1 MSAPATTRIDT
12 TAVDSRT
19 AAVIEAAE
27 ARVWADLYGAAPA
40 DFAESAGVG
49 TTEVAGALVL
59 RWEAS
64 GRRYFNRTI
73 GLGVVAPATP
83 RMLDEILEVYARAGI
98 TMFLLQALPHCRPSE
113 YEAWLRE
120 RGLEPFDAQ
129 DRIVRGAGPLATPGP
144 DWASHGLSVERVSG
158 GVRDDWAAF
167 VQRTYGLHTGTWL
180 EGLHERPGWYQYVAR
195 RQGEIVAARGM
206 HIAAD
211 GIAWL
216 GMDAPVPGIMT
227 SDYEPDA
234 AICSTIVSEGLARG
248 VRMFIAD
255 IEAPSPEL
263 DTPAYEAFARL
274 GFGRPYVRTHWATR
288 P

>member
-1 MSAPATTRIDT
+1 LSTPATARIDT
-12 TAVDSRT
+12 TPVDSRT

-27 ARVWADLYGAAPA
+27 GRAWADLYGAAPA
-40 DFAESAGVG
+40 DFAESAGLG

-73 GLGVVAPATP
+73 GLGVVVPAT
-83 RMLDEILEVYARAGI
+83 RRALDDILGGYERAGI
-98 TMFLLQALPHCRPSE
+98 RMFLLQSLPHCRPAE
-113 YEAWLRE
+113 YEGWLRD

-129 DRIVRGAGPLATPGP
+129 DRIVRGAAPPPTPEPDRAPLDLTI
-144 DWASHGLSVERVSG
+144 ERVSG
-158 GVRDDWAAF
+158 GARDDWADF
-167 VQRTYGLHTGTWL
+167 VQRTYGLDTGTWL
-180 EGLHERPGWYQYVAR
+180 AELHDRPGWHQYVAR
-195 RQGEIVAARGM
+195 DQGEIVAARGM
-206 HIAAD
+206 HISPG

-227 SDYEPDA
+227 SDYGPDA

-248 VRMFIAD
+248 ARMFIAD
-255 IEAPSPEL
+255 IEAPSDGL

-274 GFGRPYVRTHWATR
+274 GFRRPYTRTHWTTR
-288 P
+288 R